1 MTVRTSSHYIF
12 SIISDLRNTYLSPE
26 LDCGPLT
33 NDPKM
38 ARLFKKDTD
47 AALDYTLGQQPFND
61 QPPPM
66 APVMSAFST
75 VAEKVVAGATIE
87 ARQRFLSELK
97 FYVHGA
103 CILPFHRHNGKND
116 FLTVK
121 GFLAQREASGG
132 CGPSIALVL

>member
-1 MTVRTSSHYIF
+1 MTVQTSSHYIF

-38 ARLFKKDTD
+38 AGLFKKDTD
-47 AALDYTLGQQPFND
+47 AALDYTLGQQPFNG
-61 QPPPM
+61 QLPPM

-75 VAEKVVAGATIE
+75 VAEKVVAGVTIE

-103 CILPFHRHNGKND
+103 CVPYCHFIGTTEKMTSLLSKAFWHSAKPVAVAAHQLP
-116 FLTVK
+116 
-121 GFLAQREASGG
+121 
-132 CGPSIALVL
+132 